1 MSDTTSSKTPGET
14 ELGTLIAEYQ
24 REKGAM
30 ADQRKEI
37 ALLIKQ
43 AVAEIDRLSQ
53 RNRDLSSQM
62 RQIQTNIEAFSRTEI
77 QQRYAAFQEAQMR
90 LFMMQSQLEQLR
102 SRQAN
107 LEKMEELV
115 AGFLQAA
122 SMWRPDGHGA
132 GTPGDGSSS
141 RPPEATTVA
150 DAAAGPIPSIE
161 LVYRRVSRELQDG
174 PEQVFSDLILR
185 AEVCERL
192 VRVDAA
198 KAREELIGLK
208 QAAAAALKS
217 TRQLVHEL
225 QPPALEELGLVAALR
240 RYVEVARSVGKLR
253 VELQVTGSERRLS
266 REVELA
272 VFRIVQE
279 GLQNAALHSGADS
292 AEVKLRFDPEQLI
305 VTVADE
311 GRGFDVASIQT
322 EPTPASSS
330 GLADMQLR
338 ARLIGATLEIS
349 SRAGAGCMISLAV
362 PA

>member
-1 MSDTTSSKTPGET
+1 
-14 ELGTLIAEYQ
+14 
-24 REKGAM
+24 
-30 ADQRKEI
+30 
-37 ALLIKQ
+37 
-43 AVAEIDRLSQ
+43 
-53 RNRDLSSQM
+53 
-62 RQIQTNIEAFSRTEI
+62 
-77 QQRYAAFQEAQMR
+77 
-90 LFMMQSQLEQLR
+90 
-102 SRQAN
+102 
-107 LEKMEELV
+107 
-115 AGFLQAA
+115 
-122 SMWRPDGHGA
+122 
-132 GTPGDGSSS
+132 
-141 RPPEATTVA
+141 
-150 DAAAGPIPSIE
+150 
-161 LVYRRVSRELQDG
+161 
-174 PEQVFSDLILR
+174 
-185 AEVCERL
+185 